1 MAKLTSTQR
10 KSMPKSKFALV
21 ETKRVKNKKTGKMET
36 KEIKRFPINDKAHA
50 RNALA
55 RIPVAKGLSGSEKKE
70 VKTKAEKKLYGTSS
84 PKKIAAVKKARSKK

>member
-1 MAKLTSTQR
+1 MAKLTYQER

-55 RIPVAKGLSGSEKKE
+55 RIPVAKGLDSGEKKMI
-70 VKTKAEKKLYGTSS
+70 KDKAENKLYGTSN
-84 PKKIAAVKKARSKK
+84 PKKIAAVKKSRSKK